1 MAQDKKELL
10 MDLRRKAFEL
20 RDSEDQAKLI
30 EEMLKLLEEIQ
41 RDTKNEKGPT

>member
-1 MAQDKKELL
+1 
-10 MDLRRKAFEL
+10 MDLRKKAIEL

-41 RDTKNEKGPT
+41 RDIKNEEDPS